1 MADLLTELEKRI
13 SKEYVKAEAEI
24 ADKYEK
30 HMKSKAKK
38 WNEEHSAMLDKKGG
52 YEGKS
57 DREAE
62 QMFKAWEVSYLGRGE
77 HWVALKEQMAQR
89 MTDAK
94 QTASDYINGVLPKVY
109 VKASNDLATLVQA
122 SAMEQGVMGIRFD
135 LLDEATVRNLMLNKS
150 NVISFRTTS
159 VNPKRDYKWNSQRIQ
174 NALIQGILQGDS
186 ISQMADRF
194 LDVMENNRK
203 SAVRNARTAVTS
215 ARSAG
220 KQDRYED
227 LAKQGCE
234 ITKIWV
240 DTHDGMPPERA
251 EHWEAS
257 GQEVPYNEP
266 FIVGGEELM
275 YPCDPSGSPQN
286 VYNCRCTMKT
296 GKIKFHSVLSDDKRK
311 SANIRIVEDE

>member
-1 MADLLTELEKRI
+1 MESYAEKW
-13 SKEYVKAEAEI
+13 EAEH
-24 ADKYEK
+24 K
-30 HMKSKAKK
+30 
-38 WNEEHSAMLDKKGG
+38 AMLSKKGG

-57 DREAE
+57 DREAL

-89 MTDAK
+89 MVDAK

-159 VNPKRDYKWNSQRIQ
+159 VNPKRDYKWNAQRIQ

-227 LAKQGCE
+227 LASQGCE

-240 DTHDGMPPERA
+240 ATNDGRVRDSHA
-251 EHWEAS
+251 DAD
-257 GQEVPYNEP
+257 GQEVPYDEP
-266 FIVGGEELM
+266 FLIYSEELGADEEM
-275 YPCDPSGSPQN
+275 MFPCDPSATACN